1 MIQEYI
7 YTQDINRTINGVI
20 KASSTADLANEVK
33 EYVITAEQQKKSLLP
48 ALFKMLVPPA
58 VPTCV
63 WISGD
68 FGSGKSHLLKILS
81 YVLENQLAVDGRKV
95 ADIFADKAGDD
106 FELRADITNA
116 CRIPTE
122 TVLFNIQ
129 EKLDGVSKNS
139 VDPVLNIFL
148 KEFNRKLGFDDKK
161 PEIAE
166 IERYFASK
174 GKYQFLKDEYQRLYG
189 VSWEEKGRKTVLLQL
204 QKLAKIFAE
213 MEGVDEQTAYN
224 NLKSAIDNY
233 KLDTDGFVAL
243 VKDHLD
249 KSAPGTRFIFFVD
262 EVGQFIGKD
271 VHRMLSLQT
280 IAEGLVDKT
289 GGRATL
295 MVTSQ
300 MDIDATLGNLE
311 KQQEYDFSRIQG
323 RFTTRINLT
332 SANAD
337 EVIQRRLLEKKPE
350 PQAALCEIYSGQKNI
365 MKSLFN
371 FGDNSQFVSRYKS
384 AEEFAVDFP
393 FIDYQFNLVQ
403 AAIIELSKNNAFSG
417 KQQSV
422 GERSLL
428 SIAQEVAKAYQH
440 YDLTRIVRFCDMY
453 KGIQGSLQAK
463 IQNDILQAERT
474 LGDEMALD
482 VLKTLFLV
490 KYVKGFP
497 STVDNITKILLPTL
511 DTDFPE
517 YRKKVQEALNLL
529 VRQSYVEKGANDEY
543 HYQTNEEKDIENEIK
558 QEELA
563 PDAINNELMKIFRDE
578 IFPESKIKLNG
589 SSNKVFPFGR
599 FVDGNQ
605 DGRDFEI
612 SIHFATPLGED
623 LSNEGNALMYSARNG
638 SHLCVVLGEDKYLG
652 EDIAMFKKA
661 DKCLTR
667 LLSSNTD
674 KYRLQIITDKRRVNA
689 GRLENIKARIAELT
703 KSARL
708 YIGGNELT
716 DIRSTDI
723 RTRLNEGMT
732 RLIEKIYRNLSM
744 LGNTEYDDA
753 MLKRVI
759 NAPES
764 GALFADTMNNAE
776 TEVFNKI
783 NSDKRMSIRTKVKDL
798 VDYFKSNGYG
808 WYEMAVLVILAR
820 LFKMDKVSFTADG
833 SRIEARDLYYHLTNS
848 NRQANLIV
856 DVEESITPSQI
867 TMLKN
872 LYKDTFNDE
881 VCRFQSAKD
890 VHQAFLDRLNQE
902 IQKLRELRDSNRYP
916 FASALN
922 DIISG
927 MERYSRVAYPTLYVK
942 FKDVDDA
949 LADKEDADTIREFIE
964 GPQFRIFKQISQ
976 LKTGNQANL
985 TYVDPELLDTINRIY
1000 DSAKPWNNM
1009 TEAAATLEKI
1019 SAQISVKQEEARQ
1032 QISEKIESK
1041 LLAITSLPEYSSIPE
1056 NLKSQIQALFNV
1068 AKSQVREERYIGN
1081 LRSMSTDVD
1090 RAYDHSIGIINRWSE
1105 EEARKA
1111 AAAAAAGSGATGS
1124 SGATGGTSGTGPGTT
1139 PPTTHHRQMVSK
1151 QTAMNVHFDKSRL
1164 ESREDVQKYIAEL
1177 EARLLDFVDNNKTIM
1192 LN

>member
-638 SHLCVVLGEDKYLG
+638 SHLCVMLGEDKYLG

-753 MLKRVI
+753 MLKGVI

-949 LADKEDADTIREFIE
+949 LADKEDADTIREFVE

-1009 TEAAATLEKI
+1009 TEAAATLEDI
-1019 SAQISVKQEEARQ
+1019 SAQISAKQEEARQ

-1041 LLAITSLPEYSSIPE
+1041 LQAITSLPEYASIPE
-1056 NLKSQIQALFNV
+1056 NLKSQIQALFNA

-1081 LRSMSTDVD
+1081 LRSMSTDVE
-1090 RAYDHSIGIINRWSE
+1090 RIYDHSIDLINHWSE

-1111 AAAAAAGSGATGS
+1111 AAAAGGATRGSGSAGGNSGSGAT
-1124 SGATGGTSGTGPGTT
+1124 
-1139 PPTTHHRQMVSK
+1139 PPATHHRQMVSK

-1164 ESREDVQKYIAEL
+1164 ESEADVEKYISEL
-1177 EARLLDFVDNNKTIM
+1177 RQRLMNFIEDNKTIM
-1192 LN
+1192 LS

>member
-213 MEGVDEQTAYN
+213 MEGIDEQTAYN

-612 SIHFATPLGED
+612 SIHFATPLRED
-623 LSNEGNALMYSARNG
+623 LSNEGNALMYSATNG

-867 TMLKN
+867 TKLKN

-902 IQKLRELRDSNRYP
+902 IQKLRELRDGNRYP
-916 FASALN
+916 FPAAALN
-922 DIISG
+922 DIITG
-927 MERYSRVAYPTLYVK
+927 MERYSHVAYPTLYVK

-949 LADKEDADTIREFIE
+949 LADKEDADTIREFVE

-985 TYVDPELLDTINRIY
+985 TYVDSELLDTINRIY

-1019 SAQISVKQEEARQ
+1019 SAQISAKQEEARQ

-1041 LLAITSLPEYSSIPE
+1041 LQAITSLPEYASIPE
-1056 NLKSQIQALFNV
+1056 NLKSQIQALFNA

-1090 RAYDHSIGIINRWSE
+1090 RAYDHSIGIINHWSE

-1111 AAAAAAGSGATGS
+1111 AAAAAAG
-1124 SGATGGTSGTGPGTT
+1124 GATGGSGAAGGNSGTGSGAT
-1139 PPTTHHRQMVSK
+1139 PPATHHRQMVSK

>member
-1 MIQEYI
+1 MIQEHI

-95 ADIFADKAGDD
+95 ADIFAYKADDD

-174 GKYQFLKDEYQRLYG
+174 GRYQFLKDEYQRLYG

-213 MEGVDEQTAYN
+213 MEGIDEQTAYN

-289 GGRATL
+289 GGRSTL

-337 EVIQRRLLEKKPE
+337 EVIQRRLLEKKQEPE
-350 PQAALCEIYSGQKNI
+350 AELCEIYAGQKNI

-428 SIAQEVAKAYQH
+428 SIAQEVAKAYKD

-578 IFPESKIKLNG
+578 VFPESKIKLNG

-599 FVDGNQ
+599 FVDGSQ

-703 KSARL
+703 KGARL

-723 RTRLNEGMT
+723 RTRLNEGMM

-744 LGNTEYDDA
+744 LQVDYDDA

-764 GALFADTMNNAE
+764 GALFAETMDNAE

-820 LFKMDKVSFTADG
+820 LFKMDKVSFTSDG
-833 SRIEARDLYYHLTNS
+833 SRIEARYLYYHLTNS

-856 DVEESITPSQI
+856 DIEESITPSQI
-867 TMLKN
+867 IKLKN

-949 LADKEDADTIREFIE
+949 LADKEDADTIREFVE

-1019 SAQISVKQEEARQ
+1019 SAQISAKQEEARQ

-1041 LLAITSLPEYSSIPE
+1041 LQAITSLPEYSSIPE
-1056 NLKSQIQALFNV
+1056 NFKSQIQALFNA

-1105 EEARKA
+1105 DEARKA

-1139 PPTTHHRQMVSK
+1139 PPATHHRQMVSK

>member
-1 MIQEYI
+1 M
-7 YTQDINRTINGVI
+7 
-20 KASSTADLANEVK
+20 
-33 EYVITAEQQKKSLLP
+33 
-48 ALFKMLVPPA
+48 
-58 VPTCV
+58 
-63 WISGD
+63 
-68 FGSGKSHLLKILS
+68 
-81 YVLENQLAVDGRKV
+81 
-95 ADIFADKAGDD
+95 
-106 FELRADITNA
+106 
-116 CRIPTE
+116 
-122 TVLFNIQ
+122 
-129 EKLDGVSKNS
+129 
-139 VDPVLNIFL
+139 
-148 KEFNRKLGFDDKK
+148 
-161 PEIAE
+161 
-166 IERYFASK
+166 
-174 GKYQFLKDEYQRLYG
+174 
-189 VSWEEKGRKTVLLQL
+189 
-204 QKLAKIFAE
+204 
-213 MEGVDEQTAYN
+213 
-224 NLKSAIDNY
+224 
-233 KLDTDGFVAL
+233 AL

-271 VHRMLSLQT
+271 VHRMLSIQT

-337 EVIQRRLLEKKPE
+337 EVIQRRLLEKKQEPE
-350 PQAALCEIYSGQKNI
+350 AELCEIYAGQKNI

-428 SIAQEVAKAYQH
+428 SIAQEVAKAYKD

-589 SSNKVFPFGR
+589 SSNKVFSFGR

-689 GRLENIKARIAELT
+689 GRLENIKTRIAELT
-703 KSARL
+703 KGARL

-764 GALFADTMNNAE
+764 GALFADTMNNA
-776 TEVFNKI
+776 
-783 NSDKRMSIRTKVKDL
+783 
-798 VDYFKSNGYG
+798 
-808 WYEMAVLVILAR
+808 
-820 LFKMDKVSFTADG
+820 
-833 SRIEARDLYYHLTNS
+833 
-848 NRQANLIV
+848 
-856 DVEESITPSQI
+856 
-867 TMLKN
+867 
-872 LYKDTFNDE
+872 
-881 VCRFQSAKD
+881 
-890 VHQAFLDRLNQE
+890 
-902 IQKLRELRDSNRYP
+902 
-916 FASALN
+916 
-922 DIISG
+922 
-927 MERYSRVAYPTLYVK
+927 
-942 FKDVDDA
+942 
-949 LADKEDADTIREFIE
+949 
-964 GPQFRIFKQISQ
+964 
-976 LKTGNQANL
+976 
-985 TYVDPELLDTINRIY
+985 
-1000 DSAKPWNNM
+1000 
-1009 TEAAATLEKI
+1009 
-1019 SAQISVKQEEARQ
+1019 
-1032 QISEKIESK
+1032 
-1041 LLAITSLPEYSSIPE
+1041 
-1056 NLKSQIQALFNV
+1056 
-1068 AKSQVREERYIGN
+1068 
-1081 LRSMSTDVD
+1081 
-1090 RAYDHSIGIINRWSE
+1090 
-1105 EEARKA
+1105 
-1111 AAAAAAGSGATGS
+1111 
-1124 SGATGGTSGTGPGTT
+1124 
-1139 PPTTHHRQMVSK
+1139 
-1151 QTAMNVHFDKSRL
+1151 
-1164 ESREDVQKYIAEL
+1164 
-1177 EARLLDFVDNNKTIM
+1177 
-1192 LN
+1192 

>member
-1 MIQEYI
+1 MIQEHI

-213 MEGVDEQTAYN
+213 MEGIDEQTAYN

-289 GGRATL
+289 GGRTTL

-337 EVIQRRLLEKKPE
+337 EVIQRRLLEKKQEPE
-350 PQAALCEIYSGQKNI
+350 AELCEIYAGQKNI

-428 SIAQEVAKAYQH
+428 SIAQEVAKTYKD

-578 IFPESKIKLNG
+578 VFPESKIKLNG

-599 FVDGNQ
+599 FVDGSQ

-689 GRLENIKARIAELT
+689 GRLENIKTRIAELT
-703 KSARL
+703 KGARL

-723 RTRLNEGMT
+723 RTRLNEGMM
-732 RLIEKIYRNLSM
+732 RLIEQIYRNLSM
-744 LGNTEYDDA
+744 LGNVEYDDA
-753 MLKRVI
+753 MLKSVI
-759 NAPES
+759 NASES

-798 VDYFKSNGYG
+798 VDYFKGNGYG

-867 TMLKN
+867 TKLKN

-902 IQKLRELRDSNRYP
+902 IQKLRELRDINRYP

-949 LADKEDADTIREFIE
+949 LADKEDADTIREFVE
-964 GPQFRIFKQISQ
+964 GPQFRIFKRISQ

-1019 SAQISVKQEEARQ
+1019 SAQISAKQEEARQ

-1041 LLAITSLPEYSSIPE
+1041 LQAITSLPEYSSIPE
-1056 NLKSQIQALFNV
+1056 NLKSQIQALFNA

-1090 RAYDHSIGIINRWSE
+1090 RAYDHSIGIINRWSK

-1177 EARLLDFVDNNKTIM
+1177 EARLLNLVDNNKTIM

>member
-1 MIQEYI
+1 MIQEHI
-7 YTQDINRTINGVI
+7 YTQDINRIINGVI

-95 ADIFADKAGDD
+95 ADIFAYKADDD

-204 QKLAKIFAE
+204 QKLAKVFAE
-213 MEGVDEQTAYN
+213 MEGIDEQTAYN

-350 PQAALCEIYSGQKNI
+350 PQAELCEIYAGQKNI

-417 KQQSV
+417 RQQSV

-428 SIAQEVAKAYQH
+428 SIAQEVAKAYKD

-578 IFPESKIKLNG
+578 IFPDSKIKLNG

-599 FVDGNQ
+599 FVDGSQ
-605 DGRDFEI
+605 DGRDFEL
-612 SIHFATPLGED
+612 SIEFDTPLNNQDMTADDIVER
-623 LSNEGNALMYSARNG
+623 YSFCNP

-703 KSARL
+703 KGARL

-723 RTRLNEGMT
+723 RTRLNEGMM
-732 RLIEKIYRNLSM
+732 RLIEQIYRNLSM
-744 LGNTEYDDA
+744 LGNVEYDDA
-753 MLKRVI
+753 MLKSVI
-759 NAPES
+759 NASES

-808 WYEMAVLVILAR
+808 WYEMGVLVILAR
-820 LFKMDKVSFTADG
+820 LYKMDKVSFTSDG
-833 SRIEARDLYYHLTNS
+833 NRIEARDLYYHLTNS

-867 TMLKN
+867 TKLKN

-902 IQKLRELRDSNRYP
+902 IQKLRELRDSNQYP
-916 FASALN
+916 FATALN

-927 MERYSRVAYPTLYVK
+927 MEHYSRVAYPTLYVK
-942 FKDVDDA
+942 FKNVDDA
-949 LADKEDADTIREFIE
+949 LADKEDADTIREYVE

-985 TYVDPELLDTINRIY
+985 TYVDSELLDTINRIY

-1009 TEAAATLEKI
+1009 TEAAATLKKI
-1019 SAQISVKQEEARQ
+1019 SAQISSKQEEARQ

-1041 LLAITSLPEYSSIPE
+1041 LQAITSLPEYSSIPE
-1056 NLKSQIQALFNV
+1056 NLKSQIQALFNA

-1105 EEARKA
+1105 EEARKTA
-1111 AAAAAAGSGATGS
+1111 AVAAAGSGASGETGGS
-1124 SGATGGTSGTGPGTT
+1124 GTSGTGTGTSRPAT
-1139 PPTTHHRQMVSK
+1139 QHRQMVSK

-1177 EARLLDFVDNNKTIM
+1177 EARLLNLVDNNKTIM

>member
-428 SIAQEVAKAYQH
+428 SIAQEVAKAYQN

-623 LSNEGNALMYSARNG
+623 LSNEGNALMYSATNG

-703 KSARL
+703 KGARL

-723 RTRLNEGMT
+723 RTRLNEGMM
-732 RLIEKIYRNLSM
+732 RLIEQIYRNLSM
-744 LGNTEYDDA
+744 LGNVEYDDA
-753 MLKRVI
+753 MLKSVI
-759 NAPES
+759 NASES

-808 WYEMAVLVILAR
+808 WYEMGVLVILAR
-820 LFKMDKVSFTADG
+820 LYKMDKVSFTSDG
-833 SRIEARDLYYHLTNS
+833 NRIEARDLYYHLTNS

-867 TMLKN
+867 TKLKN

-949 LADKEDADTIREFIE
+949 LADKEDADTIREFVE

-985 TYVDPELLDTINRIY
+985 TYVDSELLDTINRIY

-1009 TEAAATLEKI
+1009 TEAVATLEEI
-1019 SAQISVKQEEARQ
+1019 SAQISAKQEEARQ

-1041 LLAITSLPEYSSIPE
+1041 LQAITSLPEYASIPE
-1056 NLKSQIQALFNV
+1056 NLKSQIQALFNA

-1081 LRSMSTDVD
+1081 LRSMSTDVE
-1090 RAYDHSIGIINRWSE
+1090 RIYDHSIDLINHWSE

-1111 AAAAAAGSGATGS
+1111 AAAAGGATGGSGSAGGNSGSGAT
-1124 SGATGGTSGTGPGTT
+1124 
-1139 PPTTHHRQMVSK
+1139 PPATHHRQMVSK

-1164 ESREDVQKYIAEL
+1164 ESEADVEKYISEL
-1177 EARLLDFVDNNKTIM
+1177 RQRLMNFIEDNKTIM
-1192 LN
+1192 LS

>member
-1 MIQEYI
+1 MIQEHI

-213 MEGVDEQTAYN
+213 MEGIDEQTAYN

-350 PQAALCEIYSGQKNI
+350 PQAELCEIYAGQKNI

-543 HYQTNEEKDIENEIK
+543 YYQTNEEKDIENEIK

-578 IFPESKIKLNG
+578 IFPESKIRLNG

-703 KSARL
+703 KGARL

-723 RTRLNEGMT
+723 RTRLNEGMM

-744 LGNTEYDDA
+744 LQVDYDDA

-764 GALFADTMNNAE
+764 GALFAETMDNAE

-820 LFKMDKVSFTADG
+820 LFKMDKVSFTSDG

-856 DVEESITPSQI
+856 DIEESITPSQI
-867 TMLKN
+867 TKLKN

-902 IQKLRELRDSNRYP
+902 IQKLRELRDGNRYP
-916 FASALN
+916 FATALD

-949 LADKEDADTIREFIE
+949 LADKEDADTIREFVE

-1009 TEAAATLEKI
+1009 TEAAATLEEI
-1019 SAQISVKQEEARQ
+1019 SAQISAKQEEARQ

-1041 LLAITSLPEYSSIPE
+1041 LQAITSLPEYASIPE
-1056 NLKSQIQALFNV
+1056 NLKSQIQALFNA

-1081 LRSMSTDVD
+1081 LRSMSTDVE
-1090 RAYDHSIGIINRWSE
+1090 RIYDHSIDLINHWSE

-1111 AAAAAAGSGATGS
+1111 ADAAGGTTGGSGSAGGNSGSGAT
-1124 SGATGGTSGTGPGTT
+1124 
-1139 PPTTHHRQMVSK
+1139 PPATHHRQMVSK

-1164 ESREDVQKYIAEL
+1164 ESEADVEKYISEL
-1177 EARLLDFVDNNKTIM
+1177 RQRLMNFIEDNKTIM
-1192 LN
+1192 LS

>member
-1 MIQEYI
+1 MIQEHI
-7 YTQDINRTINGVI
+7 YTQDINRIINGVI

-95 ADIFADKAGDD
+95 ADIFAYKADDD

-204 QKLAKIFAE
+204 QKLAKVFAE
-213 MEGVDEQTAYN
+213 MEGIDEQTAYN

-350 PQAALCEIYSGQKNI
+350 PQAELCEIYAGQKNI

-417 KQQSV
+417 RQQSV

-428 SIAQEVAKAYQH
+428 SIAQEVAKAYKD

-578 IFPESKIKLNG
+578 IFPDSKIKLNG

-599 FVDGNQ
+599 FVDGSQ
-605 DGRDFEI
+605 DGRDFEL
-612 SIHFATPLGED
+612 SIEFDTPLNNQDMTADDIVER
-623 LSNEGNALMYSARNG
+623 YSFCNP

-703 KSARL
+703 KCARL

-723 RTRLNEGMT
+723 RTRLNEGMM
-732 RLIEKIYRNLSM
+732 RLIEQIYRNLSM
-744 LGNTEYDDA
+744 LGNVEYDDA
-753 MLKRVI
+753 MLKSVI
-759 NAPES
+759 NASES

-808 WYEMAVLVILAR
+808 WYEMGVLVILAR
-820 LFKMDKVSFTADG
+820 LYKMDKVSFTSDG
-833 SRIEARDLYYHLTNS
+833 NRIEARDLYYHLTNS

-867 TMLKN
+867 TKLKN

-902 IQKLRELRDSNRYP
+902 IQKLRELRDSNQYP
-916 FASALN
+916 FATALN

-927 MERYSRVAYPTLYVK
+927 MEHYSRVAYPTLYVK
-942 FKDVDDA
+942 FKNVDDA
-949 LADKEDADTIREFIE
+949 LADKEDADTIREYVE

-985 TYVDPELLDTINRIY
+985 TYVDSELLDTINRIY

-1009 TEAAATLEKI
+1009 TEAAATLKKI
-1019 SAQISVKQEEARQ
+1019 SAQISSKQEEARQ

-1041 LLAITSLPEYSSIPE
+1041 LQAITSLPEYSSIPE
-1056 NLKSQIQALFNV
+1056 NLKSQIQALFNA

-1105 EEARKA
+1105 EEARKTA
-1111 AAAAAAGSGATGS
+1111 AVAAAGSGASGETGGS
-1124 SGATGGTSGTGPGTT
+1124 GTSGTGTGTSRPAT
-1139 PPTTHHRQMVSK
+1139 QHRQMVSK

-1177 EARLLDFVDNNKTIM
+1177 EARLLNLVDNNKTIM

>member
-233 KLDTDGFVAL
+233 KLDTDGLVAL

-589 SSNKVFPFGR
+589 SSNKVFPFRR

-764 GALFADTMNNAE
+764 GAFFADTMNNAE

-867 TMLKN
+867 TKLKN

-949 LADKEDADTIREFIE
+949 LADKEDADTIREFVE

-1009 TEAAATLEKI
+1009 TEAAATLEEI
-1019 SAQISVKQEEARQ
+1019 SAQISAKQEEARQ

-1041 LLAITSLPEYSSIPE
+1041 LQAITSLPEYASIPE
-1056 NLKSQIQALFNV
+1056 NLKSQIQALFNA

-1081 LRSMSTDVD
+1081 LRSMSTDVE
-1090 RAYDHSIGIINRWSE
+1090 RIYDHSIDLINHWSE

-1111 AAAAAAGSGATGS
+1111 AAAAGGATGGSGSAGGNSGSGAT
-1124 SGATGGTSGTGPGTT
+1124 
-1139 PPTTHHRQMVSK
+1139 PPATHHRQMVSK

-1164 ESREDVQKYIAEL
+1164 ESEADVEKYISEL
-1177 EARLLDFVDNNKTIM
+1177 RQRLMNFIEDNKTIM
-1192 LN
+1192 LS

>member
-1 MIQEYI
+1 MIQEHI
-7 YTQDINRTINGVI
+7 YTQDINRIINGVI

-81 YVLENQLAVDGRKV
+81 YVLENQLALDGRKV

-189 VSWEEKGRKTVLLQL
+189 MPWEEKGRKTVLLQL
-204 QKLAKIFAE
+204 QKLAKIFAA
-213 MEGVDEQTAYN
+213 MEGIDELTAYS

-350 PQAALCEIYSGQKNI
+350 PQAELCEIYAGQKNI

-428 SIAQEVAKAYQH
+428 SIAQEVAKAYKD

-578 IFPESKIKLNG
+578 IFPESKIRLNG

-703 KSARL
+703 KGARL

-723 RTRLNEGMT
+723 RTRLNEGMM

-744 LGNTEYDDA
+744 LQVDYDDA

-764 GALFADTMNNAE
+764 GALFAETMDNAE

-820 LFKMDKVSFTADG
+820 LFKMDKVSFTSDG

-856 DVEESITPSQI
+856 DIEESITPSQI
-867 TMLKN
+867 TKLKN

-902 IQKLRELRDSNRYP
+902 IQKLRELRDGNRYP
-916 FASALN
+916 FATALD

-949 LADKEDADTIREFIE
+949 LADKEDADTIREFVE

-1019 SAQISVKQEEARQ
+1019 SAQISAKQEEARQ

-1041 LLAITSLPEYSSIPE
+1041 LQAITSLPEYSSIPE
-1056 NLKSQIQALFNV
+1056 NFKSQIQALFNA

-1139 PPTTHHRQMVSK
+1139 PPATQHRQMVSK
-1151 QTAMNVHFDKSRL
+1151 QSAMNVHFDKSRL

-1177 EARLLDFVDNNKTIM
+1177 EARLLNLVDNNKTIM

>member
-1 MIQEYI
+1 MIQEHI

-81 YVLENQLAVDGRKV
+81 YVLENQLALDGRKV

-174 GKYQFLKDEYQRLYG
+174 GKYQYLKDEYQRLYG

-204 QKLAKIFAE
+204 QKLAKIFAA
-213 MEGVDEQTAYN
+213 MEGIDEQTAYN

-289 GGRATL
+289 GGCSTL

-350 PQAALCEIYSGQKNI
+350 PEAVLCEIYAEQKNI

-428 SIAQEVAKAYQH
+428 SIAQEVAKAYQN

-578 IFPESKIKLNG
+578 VFPESKIKLNG

-703 KSARL
+703 KSACL

-867 TMLKN
+867 TKLKN

-949 LADKEDADTIREFIE
+949 LADKEDADTIREFVE

-1009 TEAAATLEKI
+1009 TEAAATLEEI
-1019 SAQISVKQEEARQ
+1019 SAQISAKQEEARQ

-1041 LLAITSLPEYSSIPE
+1041 LQAITSLPEYASIPE
-1056 NLKSQIQALFNV
+1056 NLKSQIQALFNA

-1081 LRSMSTDVD
+1081 LRSMSTDVE
-1090 RAYDHSIGIINRWSE
+1090 RIYDHSIDLINHWSE

-1111 AAAAAAGSGATGS
+1111 AAAAGGATGGSGSAGGNSGSGAT
-1124 SGATGGTSGTGPGTT
+1124 
-1139 PPTTHHRQMVSK
+1139 PPATHHRQMVSK

-1164 ESREDVQKYIAEL
+1164 ESEADVEKYISEL
-1177 EARLLDFVDNNKTIM
+1177 RQRLMNFIEDNKTIM
-1192 LN
+1192 LS

>member
-916 FASALN
+916 FSSALN

-1009 TEAAATLEKI
+1009 TEAAATLEEI
-1019 SAQISVKQEEARQ
+1019 SAQISAKQEEARQ
-1032 QISEKIESK
+1032 QISEKIEPK
-1041 LLAITSLPEYSSIPE
+1041 LQAITSLPEYASIPE
-1056 NLKSQIQALFNV
+1056 NLKSQIQALFNA

-1081 LRSMSTDVD
+1081 LRSMSTDVE
-1090 RAYDHSIGIINRWSE
+1090 RIYDHSIDLINHWSE

-1111 AAAAAAGSGATGS
+1111 AAAAGGATGGSGSAGGNSGSGAT
-1124 SGATGGTSGTGPGTT
+1124 
-1139 PPTTHHRQMVSK
+1139 PPATHHRQMVSK

-1164 ESREDVQKYIAEL
+1164 ESEADVEKYISEL
-1177 EARLLDFVDNNKTIM
+1177 RQRLMNYIEDNKTIM
-1192 LN
+1192 LS

>member
-1 MIQEYI
+1 MIQEHI

-95 ADIFADKAGDD
+95 ADIFAYKADDD

-174 GKYQFLKDEYQRLYG
+174 GRYQFLKDEYQRLYG

-213 MEGVDEQTAYN
+213 MEGIDEQTAYN

-289 GGRATL
+289 GGRSTL

-337 EVIQRRLLEKKPE
+337 EVIQRRLLEKKQEPE
-350 PQAALCEIYSGQKNI
+350 AELCEIYAGQKNI

-428 SIAQEVAKAYQH
+428 SIAQEVAKAYKD

-578 IFPESKIKLNG
+578 VFPESKIKLNG

-599 FVDGNQ
+599 FVDGSQ

-703 KSARL
+703 KGARL

-820 LFKMDKVSFTADG
+820 LFNMDKVSFIADG

-867 TMLKN
+867 TKLKN

-902 IQKLRELRDSNRYP
+902 IQKLRELRDGNRYP
-916 FASALN
+916 FATALD

-949 LADKEDADTIREFIE
+949 LADKEDADTIREFVE
-964 GPQFRIFKQISQ
+964 GPQFRIFKQICQ

-1019 SAQISVKQEEARQ
+1019 SAQISAKQEEARQ

-1041 LLAITSLPEYSSIPE
+1041 LQAITSLPEYSSIPE
-1056 NLKSQIQALFNV
+1056 NFKSQIQALFNA

-1105 EEARKA
+1105 DEARKA

-1139 PPTTHHRQMVSK
+1139 PPATHHRQMVSK

>member
-1 MIQEYI
+1 MIQEHI
-7 YTQDINRTINGVI
+7 YTQDINRIINGVI

-81 YVLENQLAVDGRKV
+81 YVLENQLALDGRKV

-174 GKYQFLKDEYQRLYG
+174 GRYQFLKDEYQRLYG

-213 MEGVDEQTAYN
+213 MEGIDEQTAYN

-337 EVIQRRLLEKKPE
+337 EVIQRRLLEKKQEPE
-350 PQAALCEIYSGQKNI
+350 AELCEIYAGQKNI

-428 SIAQEVAKAYQH
+428 SIAQEVAKAYKD

-578 IFPESKIKLNG
+578 VFPESKIKLNG

-689 GRLENIKARIAELT
+689 GRLENIKTRIAELT
-703 KSARL
+703 KGARL

-723 RTRLNEGMT
+723 RTRLNEGMM

-744 LGNTEYDDA
+744 LQVDYDDA
-753 MLKRVI
+753 ILKRVI

-764 GALFADTMNNAE
+764 GALFAETMDNAE

-820 LFKMDKVSFTADG
+820 LFKMDKVSFTSDG
-833 SRIEARDLYYHLTNS
+833 SRIEARYLYYHLTNS

-856 DVEESITPSQI
+856 DIEESITPSQI
-867 TMLKN
+867 TKLKN

-916 FASALN
+916 FATALD

-949 LADKEDADTIREFIE
+949 LADKEDADTIREFVE

-1019 SAQISVKQEEARQ
+1019 SAQISAKQEEARQ

-1041 LLAITSLPEYSSIPE
+1041 LQAITSLPEYSSIPE
-1056 NLKSQIQALFNV
+1056 NFKSQIQALFNA

-1139 PPTTHHRQMVSK
+1139 PPATQHRQMVSK
-1151 QTAMNVHFDKSRL
+1151 QSAMNVHFDKSRL

-1177 EARLLDFVDNNKTIM
+1177 EARLLNLVDNNKTIM

>member
-1 MIQEYI
+1 MIQEHI

-213 MEGVDEQTAYN
+213 MEGIDEQTAYN

-289 GGRATL
+289 GGRTTL

-337 EVIQRRLLEKKPE
+337 EVIQRRLLEKKQEPE
-350 PQAALCEIYSGQKNI
+350 AELCEIYAGQKNI

-428 SIAQEVAKAYQH
+428 SIAQEVAKTYKD

-578 IFPESKIKLNG
+578 VFPESKIKLNG

-599 FVDGNQ
+599 FVDGSQ

-689 GRLENIKARIAELT
+689 GRLENIKTRIAELT
-703 KSARL
+703 KGARL

-723 RTRLNEGMT
+723 RTRLNEGMM
-732 RLIEKIYRNLSM
+732 RLIEQIYRNLSM
-744 LGNTEYDDA
+744 LGNVEYDDA
-753 MLKRVI
+753 MLKSVI
-759 NAPES
+759 NASES

-798 VDYFKSNGYG
+798 VDYFKGNGYG

-867 TMLKN
+867 TKLKN

-902 IQKLRELRDSNRYP
+902 IQKLRELRDINRYP

-949 LADKEDADTIREFIE
+949 LADKEDADTIREFVE

-1019 SAQISVKQEEARQ
+1019 SAQISAKQEEARQ

-1041 LLAITSLPEYSSIPE
+1041 LQAITSLPEYSSIPE
-1056 NLKSQIQALFNV
+1056 NLKSQIQALFNA

-1177 EARLLDFVDNNKTIM
+1177 EARLLNLVDNNKTIM

>member
-1 MIQEYI
+1 MIQEHI

-148 KEFNRKLGFDDKK
+148 KEFNRKLSFDDKK

-213 MEGVDEQTAYN
+213 MEGIDEQTAYN

-289 GGRATL
+289 GGRTTL

-337 EVIQRRLLEKKPE
+337 EVIQRRLLEKKQEPE
-350 PQAALCEIYSGQKNI
+350 AELCEIYAGQKNI

-428 SIAQEVAKAYQH
+428 SIAQEVAKTYKD

-578 IFPESKIKLNG
+578 VFPESKIKLNG

-599 FVDGNQ
+599 FVDGSQ

-689 GRLENIKARIAELT
+689 GRLENIKTRIAELT
-703 KSARL
+703 KGARL

-723 RTRLNEGMT
+723 RTRLNEGMM
-732 RLIEKIYRNLSM
+732 RLIEQIYRNLSM
-744 LGNTEYDDA
+744 LGNVEYDDA
-753 MLKRVI
+753 MLKSVI
-759 NAPES
+759 NASES

-798 VDYFKSNGYG
+798 VDYFKGNGYG

-867 TMLKN
+867 TKLKN

-902 IQKLRELRDSNRYP
+902 IQKLRELRDINRYP

-949 LADKEDADTIREFIE
+949 LADKEDADTIREFVE

-1019 SAQISVKQEEARQ
+1019 SAQISAKQEEARQ

-1041 LLAITSLPEYSSIPE
+1041 LQAITSLPEYSSIPE
-1056 NLKSQIQALFNV
+1056 NLKSQIQALFNA

-1177 EARLLDFVDNNKTIM
+1177 EARLLNLVDNNKTIM